1 LTGVASNAKTE
12 RKDASDSP
20 ARMNVVI
27 ADDDSITRRLLEHAA
42 RSNPNTNVVGVSDGE
57 AALASCRDE
66 PAPDVLVLDWE
77 MPGMT
82 GLEVCRRVRSS
93 KLATVP
99 YLLIVTVRNGRED
112 VIAALNAG
120 ADDVLSKPIAP
131 DLFRAR
137 LRLAA
142 RRRGGRLESSA
153 RIVRALMD
161 AVQEQNGE
169 LLIRDGE
176 VAARVYFCRGRIG
189 WAELSNESGSL
200 VDMLSPIS
208 EVDSDTARAVL
219 EECQN
224 RRAPLADVL
233 IEWGLL
239 DRGQLRSCL
248 QLWITRKLALMRGLA
263 NPSTLFLPG
272 VRECVDELSFEL
284 SDVVSPELLGATRAS
299 LPPGSMPNPPR
310 AAWSEAFVLAEAPG
324 PSASALLQSCSTIQ
338 GFQAVALLEP
348 STGVCLGHVGRELN
362 PDIAWAMIQNLSV
375 VARHE
380 RTESSLLTT
389 ERHFHLLCEV
399 NQAPLAVAYAVF
411 DREQTSLASAWLS
424 LRATIANA
432 S

>member
-1 LTGVASNAKTE
+1 
-12 RKDASDSP
+12 
-20 ARMNVVI
+20 
-27 ADDDSITRRLLEHAA
+27 
-42 RSNPNTNVVGVSDGE
+42 
-57 AALASCRDE
+57 
-66 PAPDVLVLDWE
+66 
-77 MPGMT
+77 
-82 GLEVCRRVRSS
+82 
-93 KLATVP
+93 
-99 YLLIVTVRNGRED
+99 
-112 VIAALNAG
+112 
-120 ADDVLSKPIAP
+120 
-131 DLFRAR
+131 
-137 LRLAA
+137 
-142 RRRGGRLESSA
+142 
-153 RIVRALMD
+153 
-161 AVQEQNGE
+161 
-169 LLIRDGE
+169 
-176 VAARVYFCRGRIG
+176 
-189 WAELSNESGSL
+189 
-200 VDMLSPIS
+200 PIS